1 MGCFLMKCW
10 GLFSLILKRVGS
22 HSMRW
27 DCDVQQNIDDNC
39 GIGLQLVLR
48 CFFLS
53 KSSITLTIKRDLA
66 FEWSRV
72 ATCQLPTRGQDA
84 WYLSGVSA
92 LGVVVDQ

>member
-1 MGCFLMKCW
+1 MQ
-10 GLFSLILKRVGS
+10 
-22 HSMRW
+22 W
-27 DCDVQQNIDDNC
+27 DCDVQQNIEENC

-48 CFFLS
+48 YFFLS

-72 ATCQLPTRGQDA
+72 ATCQQPTRGQDA

-92 LGVVVDQ
+92 LNVVVDQ